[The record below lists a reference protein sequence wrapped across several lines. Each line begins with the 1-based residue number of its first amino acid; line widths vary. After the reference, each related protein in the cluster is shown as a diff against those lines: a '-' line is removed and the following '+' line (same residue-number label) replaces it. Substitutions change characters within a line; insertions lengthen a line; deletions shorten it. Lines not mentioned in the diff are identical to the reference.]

1 MAIRNVPK
9 TYTFEEQRQEIN
21 LLGADTGDT
30 ASLTTSTKIVVSA
43 INAILDGSEPF
54 DNLTITGDLTVQ
66 GGDIVISNSATK
78 LSIRD
83 NTSSSLSIAEGANV
97 YLSIDTTNSTEK
109 INLLKP
115 VSITG
120 DVSISGDLTVTG
132 SDIKSSTATALTLS
146 GSDVS
151 IAGDL
156 TVTGNDIKSSTAT
169 ALTLSGANVTVA
181 GTLDVTSNFEVNTD
195 KFVVTASTGNT
206 LIAGTLDVTSNFEVN
221 TDKFVV
227 SASSGNTSVAGTLSS
242 VGNFSVNTN
251 KFVVTSS
258 SGNTSIAGTLGVTGN
273 TTLTGNL
280 NINSGEINLTG
291 ATNSSSL
298 LIKDNLASAFAIKE
312 GTTSYLSLDTSNS
325 AEKITLHKD
334 TDILGTITNSQT
346 LGALTDLITDS
357 KTTFVSAINEVK
369 DDALIYAMLF
379 G

>member
-30 ASLTTSTKIVVSA
+30 ASLTTSSKIVVSA

-54 DNLTITGDLTVQ
+54 DNLTITGDLTVL

-83 NTSSSLSIAEGANV
+83 NTSSSLSIVEGANV
-97 YLSIDTTNSTEK
+97 YLSIDTTNSAEK
-109 INLLKP
+109 INLLKT

-120 DVSISGDLTVTG
+120 DLSVS
-132 SDIKSSTATALTLS
+132 
-146 GSDVS
+146 
-151 IAGDL
+151 GDL

-195 KFVVTASTGNT
+195 KFVVTASSGNT
-206 LIAGTLDVTSNFEVN
+206 LIAGTLDVTSNFKVN

-227 SASSGNTSVAGTLSS
+227 TASSGNTSVAGTLSS

-325 AEKITLHKD
+325 AEKITLHKN